1 MQNTPFSPQR
11 YARIGGLAYLFIII
25 AGAFG
30 EVFVRQKLFIAGNPA
45 ATANNIAAS
54 PMLWRVGMAGDLLMH
69 VCDLIVTIVY
79 YKLLKPVNKDLAI
92 LAVFFGLI
100 QTAVL
105 VANKMNLFMPVFLLS
120 DAEYLKVFSTQQ
132 LQTWSYLS
140 VKAHDYGFGVGLIFF
155 GFECLIDGYLII
167 RSGYLPKILGVF
179 VQFAGVCYLVNSF
192 GMILFPKLINAISP
206 AILLPPFVGEL
217 SICLWLIFKG
227 VNLVKWNERVLLN
240 S

>member
-1 MQNTPFSPQR
+1 MIKAETSPNY

-30 EVFVRQKLFIAGNPA
+30 EVFVRQKLFIAGNPE
-45 ATANNIAAS
+45 ATANNIVAS
-54 PMLWRVGMAGDLLMH
+54 PMLWRIGIAGDLLMH

-105 VANKMNLFMPVFLLS
+105 VANKMNLMMPVFFLG
-120 DAEYLKVFSTQQ
+120 DAEYLKAFSTQQ
-132 LQTWSYLS
+132 LQVWSYLS
-140 VKAHDYGFGVGLIFF
+140 VKTHDYGFGIGLIFF
-155 GFECLIDGYLII
+155 GFECLLDGYLII

-179 VQFAGVCYLVNSF
+179 VQIAGVCYLINSF

-206 AILLPPFVGEL
+206 AILIPPFVGEL

-227 VNLVKWNERVLLN
+227 VNLTKWNERVLEKN
-240 S
+240 

>member
-1 MQNTPFSPQR
+1 MQNTSFSPQR

-30 EVFVRQKLFIAGNPA
+30 EVFVRQQLFISGNPA

-54 PMLWRVGMAGDLLMH
+54 PMLWRIGMAGDLLMH

-105 VANKMNLFMPVFLLS
+105 VANKMNMMMPIFFLG
-120 DAEYLKVFSTQQ
+120 DAEYLKAFSTQQ
-132 LQTWSYLS
+132 LQVWSYLS
-140 VKAHDYGFGVGLIFF
+140 VKTHDYGFGIGLIFF

-179 VQFAGVCYLVNSF
+179 VQIAGVCYLINSF

-227 VNLVKWNERVLLN
+227 VNFAKWKESVPAGY
-240 S
+240 